1 MKSPL
6 FFTLLASLLIASC
19 TPSVEKSNQDS
30 KSEINQEG
38 ASEAAPAP
46 TELGLNNGEKWPVNP
61 EMMVH
66 VAASDSLVRNF
77 DPATADSHALLA
89 AELEEN
95 KNRLISACTMKGP
108 AHDALHLWLMPYI
121 GDIDQL
127 AEAET
132 EAEKEQALADL
143 QQSFDSFYTYFE

>member
-6 FFTLLASLLIASC
+6 FFTLLASLLITSC
-19 TPSVEKSNQDS
+19 TPSGEKSNQDTE
-30 KSEINQEG
+30 SEINQEV

-77 DPATADSHALLA
+77 EPGSDDSHAKLTA
-89 AELEEN
+89 ALEDK
-95 KNRLISACTMKGP
+95 KNRLIASCTMKGP